1 MGSQRS
7 QRRTFIYDLGVTRN
21 VNTSPSLMVQIFC
34 NESTFQG
41 RNSTLFTYLYNY
53 VYWRGQFRNCWVS
66 KQLFFVDMELR
77 KCISKLIPDGYFL
90 THISSAQS
98 LPCLQKSCFE
108 TTKFLNCPLYHY
120 VCGYGTKTQ
129 IYARNLK

>member
-41 RNSTLFTYLYNY
+41 RNSTLFTYRYNF
-53 VYWRGQFRNCWVS
+53 VYWRGAIQEF
-66 KQLFFVDMELR
+66 LGFEATFFCRHGPIWGLE
-77 KCISKLIPDGYFL
+77 
-90 THISSAQS
+90 
-98 LPCLQKSCFE
+98 
-108 TTKFLNCPLYHY
+108 
-120 VCGYGTKTQ
+120 
-129 IYARNLK
+129 

>member
-41 RNSTLFTYLYNY
+41 RNSTLFTYRYNY
-53 VYWRGQFRNCWVS
+53 VYWRGGNSGISGFRSN
-66 KQLFFVDMELR
+66 F
-77 KCISKLIPDGYFL
+77 LIDIGK
-90 THISSAQS
+90 I
-98 LPCLQKSCFE
+98 
-108 TTKFLNCPLYHY
+108 
-120 VCGYGTKTQ
+120 
-129 IYARNLK
+129 

>member
-41 RNSTLFTYLYNY
+41 RNSTLFTYLY
-53 VYWRGQFRNCWVS
+53 WLEEAFKEFRGYEAT
-66 KQLFFVDMELR
+66 LFV
-77 KCISKLIPDGYFL
+77 
-90 THISSAQS
+90 
-98 LPCLQKSCFE
+98 
-108 TTKFLNCPLYHY
+108 
-120 VCGYGTKTQ
+120 
-129 IYARNLK
+129 NLKLNYCK